1 MQSSPFPK
9 EWLEEK
15 VNMFERKEGQADFSE
30 SIWGEILLKNLK
42 EELLD
47 AINGL
52 KLVREKLERYPELE
66 KWALT
71 IATDIDGLKGLY
83 DSANESWDKA
93 Y

>member
-1 MQSSPFPK
+1 
-9 EWLEEK
+9 
-15 VNMFERKEGQADFSE
+15 MFERKEGQADFSE

-83 DSANESWDKA
+83 DSANESGDKA
-93 Y
+93 YLYKENLKLVMLVQVE